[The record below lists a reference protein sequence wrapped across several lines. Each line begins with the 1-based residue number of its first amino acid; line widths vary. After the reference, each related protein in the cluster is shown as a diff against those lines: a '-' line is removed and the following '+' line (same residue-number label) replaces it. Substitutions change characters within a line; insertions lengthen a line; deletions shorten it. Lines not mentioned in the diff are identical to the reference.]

1 VDPVT
6 EKIRTI
12 RIAKGLNMRELAE
25 KVGCS
30 TPFISQM
37 ENGKAS
43 PSIATLKKI
52 ATVLGVRVVDFF
64 MTEKSGNDIIL
75 RKEQRIHMKYPQG
88 AAFIELLVAKVSNK
102 KMQPIW
108 AHFEPGDGSQGLYS
122 HTGEEFG
129 IIVKGSFELQIEDE
143 VYLIEEGDTFYFS
156 SDRKHGYRNPG
167 DTSTDVLWV
176 ITPPSF

>member
-1 VDPVT
+1 MDPVMK
-6 EKIRTI
+6 KIRTI
-12 RIAKGLNMRELAE
+12 RIDKGLNMRELAQ

-30 TPFISQM
+30 TAFISQM

-52 ATVLGVRVVDFF
+52 AAVLDVRVVDFF
-64 MTEKSGNDIIL
+64 MTEKTGNDIIL
-75 RKEQRIHMKYPQG
+75 RKDQRIHMKYPQG
-88 AAFIELLVAKVSNK
+88 DAFIELLVAKVSNK

-108 AHFEPGDGSQGLYS
+108 AHFEPGDGSQGTYS

-129 IIVKGSFELQIEDE
+129 IILKGSLELQIEDE
-143 VYLIEEGDTFYFS
+143 DYLLAEGDTFYFS
-156 SDRKHGYRNPG
+156 SDRKHGYRNLG
-167 DTSTDVLWV
+167 DTSCDVLWV